1 MGNGAMAKGPQL
13 PRPSSTLPERRLLRD
28 NNTSGIGGKA
38 GVGSARSKRRMTLH
52 RASVLETGTVALL
65 REVGPLLTEPHFSC
79 NSSAVLGHFG
89 VVLIE
94 PRDRG
99 P

>member
-1 MGNGAMAKGPQL
+1 
-13 PRPSSTLPERRLLRD
+13 
-28 NNTSGIGGKA
+28 
-38 GVGSARSKRRMTLH
+38 MTLH

>member
-1 MGNGAMAKGPQL
+1 MSPIG
-13 PRPSSTLPERRLLRD
+13 PERRLLRD

-52 RASVLETGTVALL
+52 RASALETGTVALL
-65 REVGPLLTEPHFSC
+65 RDPLLTEPHFSC